1 MEMEQIDLTD
11 PKKFFSELVKK
22 ALIGKQSDFEFIRSY
37 EMLKVARL
45 YRKGTK
51 KVYKVFKSLHKALLK
66 TYTNAIMTDDQKLD
80 MIMSI
85 KQFEVCYDYYKKEH
99 AIAKDMLKEYQAYV
113 FSGHILEQLFFY
125 GVRPDE
131 ECVDYRKLP
140 WKLF

>member
-51 KVYKVFKSLHKALLK
+51 KVYKVFKSLHKALGRALK
-66 TYTNAIMTDDQKLD
+66 KYTKYLKACIKL
-80 MIMSI
+80 
-85 KQFEVCYDYYKKEH
+85 Y
-99 AIAKDMLKEYQAYV
+99 
-113 FSGHILEQLFFY
+113 
-125 GVRPDE
+125 
-131 ECVDYRKLP
+131 
-140 WKLF
+140 

>member
-1 MEMEQIDLTD
+1 MEMEQIDLSD

-22 ALIGKQSDFEFIRSY
+22 ALEGKQSNFEFIRDL

-45 YRKGTK
+45 YKIGTRK
-51 KVYKVFKSLHKALLK
+51 VFRVFKSLHKALIKVYAKDVL
-66 TYTNAIMTDDQKLD
+66 TDEQKLE

-85 KQFEVCYDYYKKEH
+85 KQFEICCEYYKKEC
-99 AIAKDMLKEYQAYV
+99 AIAKDMISEYKTYV
-113 FSGHILEQLFFY
+113 FSGHILAQLFFN
-125 GVRPDE
+125 GVRPDN

>member
-1 MEMEQIDLTD
+1 METEQIDLSD
-11 PKKFFSELVKK
+11 PKKIFGELVKK
-22 ALIGKQSDFEFIRSY
+22 ALEGKQSDFEFIRTY
-37 EMLKVARL
+37 EMSQAARL

-51 KVYKVFKSLHKALLK
+51 KVCKVFDDLRKSLLKA
-66 TYTNAIMTDDQKLD
+66 YANAIMADDQKLD

-85 KQFEVCYDYYKKEH
+85 RQFEICRDYYKKEH
-99 AIAKDMLKEYQAYV
+99 AIAKDMLKEYKAYV
-113 FSGHILEQLFFY
+113 LSGHILGQLLFC